1 MKKNNIEE
9 MKKEYGSDG
18 KYMAAVR
25 RVEELSTDPNFIGYY
40 DKEEAI
46 KQDLE
51 DMRLTG
57 FEEGEASGVK
67 KGLKQGLERAK
78 QEKIEIAKSLMGV
91 LPIEEIV
98 KHTKLSIEEIEKL
111 NN

>member
-1 MKKNNIEE
+1 
-9 MKKEYGSDG
+9 
-18 KYMAAVR
+18 MAAVR

-67 KGLKQGLERAK
+67 RGLKQGLAKGRAEGEK
-78 QEKIEIAKSLMGV
+78 NEKIQVIKKM
-91 LPIEEIV
+91 IENKFDIDMIS
-98 KHTKLSIEEIEKL
+98 KITGLSIEEINKIS
-111 NN
+111 

>member
-1 MKKNNIEE
+1 
-9 MKKEYGSDG
+9 MKKEYGSDE

-67 KGLKQGLERAK
+67 KGFKQGAK
-78 QEKIEIAKSLMGV
+78 NEKIYNV
-91 LPIEEIV
+91 PISMDI
-98 KHTKLSIEEIEKL
+98 
-111 NN
+111 